1 MKYLS
6 IYLTH
11 ALLIFTIYLSWGQ
24 NRSAP
29 EWAPIGATWHY
40 QYGGPGPVL
49 ELIRIESIKDTLING
64 TLARLLRQTLV
75 HDHEGDEEN
84 LDNIFLRQVNGSV
97 FYLVN
102 DSFHLL
108 YNFDAKPGDTLRI
121 LNSPRIYFNNV
132 ITWTTIQVDSVFTI
146 EIDGQERRGQTW
158 TIDFAALDRVH
169 FGEFVIEGVGSLLYL
184 IPSFVHADCD
194 DLCPFL
200 NCYTD
205 EDIFFHNTNLACD
218 TIAQFISAA
227 GDKSKKSD
235 ISVSPNPTG
244 SDQSFK
250 IHISDGFSTH
260 PMFYSIFNSNGMQ
273 VAKKRMITK
282 QEEEVQVM
290 NLPKGVYFIKIE
302 SKDGQVTKKLMIF

>member
-1 MKYLS
+1 MRYLAINFTIALFMLS
-6 IYLTH
+6 ISITR
-11 ALLIFTIYLSWGQ
+11 GQ
-24 NRSAP
+24 KRSAP

-49 ELIRIESIKDTLING
+49 KLIRIESVKDTLIHG
-64 TLARLLRQTLV
+64 TPARLLRQTLLN
-75 HDHEGDEEN
+75 DHEGDEEN
-84 LDNIFLRQVNGSV
+84 LGNIFLRQINGSV

-169 FGEFVIEGVGSLLYL
+169 FGEYVIEGVGSFAYL
-184 IPSFVHADCD
+184 IPSFFTVECD
-194 DLCPFL
+194 NLCPFL

-218 TIAQFISAA
+218 TIAPYIVATQ
-227 GDKSKKSD
+227 DKSRKSE

-250 IHISDGFSTH
+250 IHISDGFSTNS
-260 PMFYSIFNSNGMQ
+260 MYYSIFNINGMQ

-282 QEEEVQVM
+282 QEDEVQAM
-290 NLPKGVYFIKIE
+290 NLPKGVYFIIIE

>member
-1 MKYLS
+1 MKQISINIAIALLVLS
-6 IYLTH
+6 INLGR
-11 ALLIFTIYLSWGQ
+11 GQ
-24 NRSAP
+24 DTVAP

-49 ELIRIESIKDTLING
+49 KLIRIESIKDTLING
-64 TLARLLRQTLV
+64 KSARLLRQTLV

-84 LDNIFLRQVNGSV
+84 LGNIFIRQVNGSV
-97 FYLVN
+97 FYWVN

-121 LNSPRIYFNNV
+121 LNYPRINFNNA
-132 ITWTTIQVDSVFTI
+132 IIWTTIQIDSVFTM

-158 TIDFAALDRVH
+158 TIDFAAIERVH

-205 EDIFFHNTNLACD
+205 EDIFFHNTK
-218 TIAQFISAA
+218 T
-227 GDKSKKSD
+227 
-235 ISVSPNPTG
+235 
-244 SDQSFK
+244 
-250 IHISDGFSTH
+250 
-260 PMFYSIFNSNGMQ
+260 
-273 VAKKRMITK
+273 
-282 QEEEVQVM
+282 
-290 NLPKGVYFIKIE
+290 
-302 SKDGQVTKKLMIF
+302 